1 MGVGMITLAEIEA
14 AVRAQRGSWKPLFR
28 REGVGWQCILFPRNR
43 LTEEDYRTL
52 MRRLSAPQPAQGLT
66 AAEKTRNKLRG
77 LTEDADE
84 GGRRYG
90 R

>member
-1 MGVGMITLAEIEA
+1 MGVGMIDLKKIEA
-14 AVRAQRGSWKPLFR
+14 AVRAQRGGWQTLFR
-28 REGVGWQCILFPRNR
+28 REGAGWQCILFPRRR
-43 LTEEDYRTL
+43 LTEADYRTL
-52 MRRLSAPQPAQGLT
+52 ARRLSAPQPAQELS

-90 R
+90 

>member
-1 MGVGMITLAEIEA
+1 MVTLAEIET
-14 AVRAQRGSWKPLFR
+14 AVRAQRGSWHTLFR
-28 REGVGWQCILFPRNR
+28 REGERTWQCILFPRHR
-43 LTEEDYRTL
+43 LTEQDYRTL
-52 MRRLSAPQPAQGLT
+52 ERRLSAPELT
-66 AAEKTRNKLRG
+66 PDEIRRNRLRG